1 MCATFSRH
9 LQRSGAM
16 CVKCL
21 WSEHAAL
28 MTFEENDAAA
38 SSGTGKVEC
47 FQVHAV
53 AEHNALTHPRS
64 WPCALDMT
72 HTPSRLCRSTQCT
85 ARPSVRSSTG
95 KLDTRVAAKRAS
107 VHVLARVE
115 EARKAAALAAAL
127 FDEDDSADDSDE
139 DGSSCIICLDTK
151 PKPIQS
157 GCGCRCWPGA
167 RGVQGRGCSPPTQ
180 DDGRHDVRWIQQ
192 LCDVQASVHRSHAS
206 QARRGVVEH
215 GARRT

>member
-95 KLDTRVAAKRAS
+95 KLDTRVTAKRAS
-107 VHVLARVE
+107 VCSLALRKHE
-115 EARKAAALAAAL
+115 RRRSRQHCLMKTILQMTRTKTGRAASSASIPNQSPSSLGAGAEAMLASRTWRAGPRL
-127 FDEDDSADDSDE
+127 QPTDS
-139 DGSSCIICLDTK
+139 
-151 PKPIQS
+151 
-157 GCGCRCWPGA
+157 R
-167 RGVQGRGCSPPTQ
+167 RRPT
-180 DDGRHDVRWIQQ
+180 
-192 LCDVQASVHRSHAS
+192 
-206 QARRGVVEH
+206 
-215 GARRT
+215 